1 MTKNENIINTINEI
15 EEKRKQIIQN
25 IIDKNFNIDQS
36 KMRADMRICQV
47 YSEEIRMLLKELD
60 KKKNSSII

>member
-60 KKKNSSII
+60 KN